1 MLSFPVIHMWPTF
14 MTMWGIDESFDT
26 AIFVYTGHVRTLGP
40 LSAVR
45 IPVIATATIE
55 LGTAL

>member
-1 MLSFPVIHMWPTF
+1 MWPTF

-26 AIFVYTGHVRTLGP
+26 AIFVYTGHVRMLGP